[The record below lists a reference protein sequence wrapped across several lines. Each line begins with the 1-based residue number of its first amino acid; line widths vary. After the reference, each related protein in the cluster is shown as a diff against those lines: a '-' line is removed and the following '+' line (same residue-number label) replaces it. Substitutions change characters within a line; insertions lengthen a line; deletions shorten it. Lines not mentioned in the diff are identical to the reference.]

1 MRPQP
6 GSLLLTIIACL
17 ATAKASFADHSISF
31 ELKETRVVISVDGKL
46 LAVYVWQD
54 PNILRPYFAHL
65 RAPDGTQV
73 TRNLPPMAGDA
84 NDHSTM
90 HPGLWLGFG
99 DISGADFWRNK
110 GHVEVQFVEQPTAS
124 GSTGGFAVRNDYR
137 SMDKSICS
145 ELCRIRI
152 SVLPSGYLINWD
164 SRFSGD
170 DDFSFGDQEEMGL
183 GVRMATPLTVKSG
196 GQITNSQGLENEKQ
210 VWGQPSDWCD
220 YGGTINGRRIGIM
233 LMPDPQN
240 FRRSWFHARDYGLLV
255 ANPFGANAFT
265 KGATSKVPVKAGD
278 TFRLRFGV
286 LVHSGPIDFPVA
298 YKDWVT
304 SLKPTN

>member
-6 GSLLLTIIACL
+6 GQFLLAIIACFALVEPSL
-17 ATAKASFADHSISF
+17 AKPSISF
-31 ELKETRVVISVDGKL
+31 ERKETRVVISVDGKP

-65 RAPDGTQV
+65 HAPDGTQV

-110 GHVEVQFVEQPTAS
+110 GHVEVQFVEQPMAS
-124 GSTGGFAVRNDYR
+124 GSTGGFAVRNHYR
-137 SMDKSICS
+137 SNDKSICS
-145 ELCRIRI
+145 ELCHIRI
-152 SVLPSGYLINWD
+152 SVLPSGYLIDWD

-170 DDFSFGDQEEMGL
+170 EDFSFGDQEEMGL

-196 GQITNSQGLENEKQ
+196 GQITNSDGLENEKQ
-210 VWGQPSDWCD
+210 VWGQPADWCG
-220 YGGTINGRRIGIM
+220 YSGTTGGRRVGIV
-233 LMPDPQN
+233 LMPDSLN

-265 KGATSKVPVKAGD
+265 KGPTSKVTVKAGD
-278 TFRLRFGV
+278 TFRLRYGV
-286 LVHSGPIDFPVA
+286 LVHSGPVDLPVV

-304 SLKPTN
+304 SLKTAN

>member
-1 MRPQP
+1 MRLLSGQ
-6 GSLLLTIIACL
+6 LLLAIIAYL
-17 ATAKASFADHSISF
+17 PLVEPSFADRSLSF
-31 ELKETRVVISVDGKL
+31 EHKETSLAIRIDGKP

-65 RAPDGTQV
+65 HAPNGTQV

-110 GHVEVQFVEQPTAS
+110 GRVEVQFVEQPLAS
-124 GSTGGFAVRNDYR
+124 GSTGGFAVRNHYR
-137 SMDKSICS
+137 SIDKSICS

-152 SVLPSGYLINWD
+152 SVLPSGYLIDWD

-170 DDFSFGDQEEMGL
+170 EDFSFGDQEEMGL

-196 GQITNSQGLENEKQ
+196 GQITNSEGLKNEKQ
-210 VWGQPSDWCD
+210 VWGQLSDWCD
-220 YGGTINGRRIGIM
+220 YGGTTGGRRIGIL
-233 LMPDPQN
+233 LMPDPLN

-265 KGATSKVPVKAGD
+265 KGPLSKLRVNAGT
-278 TFRLRFGV
+278 TFRLRYGV
-286 LVHSGPIDFPVA
+286 LIHSGPIDFQGT

-304 SLKPTN
+304 SLKTTN